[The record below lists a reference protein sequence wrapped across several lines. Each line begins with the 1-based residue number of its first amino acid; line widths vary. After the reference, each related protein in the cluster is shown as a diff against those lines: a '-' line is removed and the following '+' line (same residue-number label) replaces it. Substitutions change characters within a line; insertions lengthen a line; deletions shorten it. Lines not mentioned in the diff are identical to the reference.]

1 MPGGKLH
8 AAQAPLAD
16 RTAYRPLALSQVEM
30 TLAHAD
36 ERGIAEA
43 LEDLLG
49 RYETR
54 RRAGGHQGPPLAGL
68 RLYRMTWG
76 IDPRAANRDRPL
88 SRELLGETRRE
99 LP

>member
-1 MPGGKLH
+1 VREDGVE
-8 AAQAPLAD
+8 APLAD

-30 TLAHAD
+30 TLEHAD

-43 LEDLLG
+43 LGNLLG

-54 RRAGGHQGPPLAGL
+54 RRTGGHEGPPLAGL
-68 RLYRMTWG
+68 RLYRMTWR

-88 SRELLGETRRE
+88 SRELLGEARRE